1 MPRTDNLIVDML
13 GSFYAQKETSYEEIL
28 LKHGVDERLIEQIS
42 LFNPKVKVNL
52 KKKIKIKFI
61 KLCLHGFTLLKM
73 NGILI
78 FII

>member
-42 LFNPKVKVNL
+42 LFAQ
-52 KKKIKIKFI
+52 
-61 KLCLHGFTLLKM
+61 
-73 NGILI
+73 LI
-78 FII
+78 FHQPHV